1 MKYLNWIIEFAPV
14 FDASNR
20 LQIRT
25 SLFSHVYVLS
35 KHLGQEQRANKD
47 LTERKPQGDSARY
60 ALLTVNHRQGAKNI
74 GNGCKSV
81 RKFEHAV
88 RKYNSEC
95 EIHIYAMPVI
105 N

>member
-1 MKYLNWIIEFAPV
+1 MRYLNWVIEFAPI

-25 SLFSHVYVLS
+25 SLFSPHVLS
-35 KHLGQEQRANKD
+35 KHLGQEQKANKD
-47 LTERKPQGDSARY
+47 LTERKPQDDSARY

-74 GNGCKSV
+74 GNGCKNV
-81 RKFEHAV
+81 RKFEHEV
-88 RKYNSEC
+88 RKYNT
-95 EIHIYAMPVI
+95 IPNVKYIYAMPVI